1 MGWIAFA
8 LWLVLT
14 PIWITYWLAAA
25 SSSKIAFIPPALVLA
40 ALVLAW
46 LWQQFVVL
54 IAGEAEPAPRGK
66 IQETAADWRAERDL
80 VFRPKRSLHPV
91 WGLALPSR
99 GTIRMSLIA
108 AAAGAC
114 IGAGAM
120 MNRPS
125 FEPSIFAGGTAWW
138 PATRSAAPMSVRT
151 EAVKAPSASAAPIIQ
166 SNPIQSN
173 PVQSNPVQSNSP
185 AASSNGNSPLQRA
198 EVQPPS
204 TNGQSS
210 TDQAGCD
217 VSLCERSYRSFRASD
232 CTYQPYGGPRQYCTR

>member
-14 PIWITYWLAAA
+14 PIWITYWLPAA
-25 SSSKIAFIPPALVLA
+25 SSKIAFLPPAVVLI
-40 ALVLAW
+40 ALAFVW
-46 LWQQFVVL
+46 LWKRFVVL
-54 IAGEAEPAPRGK
+54 VAGEAEPALPGK
-66 IQETAADWRAERDL
+66 IQETTADWRDERNL

-99 GTIRMSLIA
+99 GTTRMSLIA

-114 IGAGAM
+114 VGAAAM
-120 MNRPS
+120 LNRPS
-125 FEPSIFAGGTAWW
+125 FDPAISAGDAAWRPAIQSAEPTSEST
-138 PATRSAAPMSVRT
+138 SAPTSVRT
-151 EAVKAPSASAAPIIQ
+151 EVIKPPPSSAGQKIQ
-166 SNPIQSN
+166 SNSL
-173 PVQSNPVQSNSP
+173 
-185 AASSNGNSPLQRA
+185 AASADGNSPVQRA

-210 TDQAGCD
+210 SEQAGCA

>member
-14 PIWITYWLAAA
+14 PIWITYWLPAA
-25 SSSKIAFIPPALVLA
+25 SSKIAFLPPALVLI
-40 ALVLAW
+40 ALAFVW
-46 LWQQFVVL
+46 LWKRFVVL

-66 IQETAADWRAERDL
+66 IQETTADWRAQRDL
-80 VFRPKRSLHPV
+80 VFRPKRSFHPV

-99 GTIRMSLIA
+99 GTMRMSLIA
-108 AAAGAC
+108 AAMGAC
-114 IGAGAM
+114 VGAAAM
-120 MNRPS
+120 LNRPS
-125 FEPSIFAGGTAWW
+125 SERAVFAGGAAWR
-138 PATRSAAPMSVRT
+138 PATQSAAPTSVRT
-151 EAVKAPSASAAPIIQ
+151 EVVKSPSSSAGPIIQSESIQ
-166 SNPIQSN
+166 SNPIQG
-173 PVQSNPVQSNSP
+173 NSP
-185 AASSNGNSPLQRA
+185 AASSDSNSPLQRA

-210 TDQAGCD
+210 SEQAGCD